1 MTPLSPAVA
10 VPATAVEPLVL
21 SVSREELAVLLR
33 LLKIGSLSG
42 FDLSWLHLAPDGSVG
57 RDELPALEVATNA
70 LVARGFLEVTP
81 PKPGQTSQGVSL
93 PAPLVGLIRA
103 CAASTVTIRLALLT
117 SHGDI
122 PIYLHELEG
131 VCVAHTVPQPNIH
144 QFLLLNGRRGML
156 DALATFMGLDQQPA
170 LPLPPGLMVGPQFQ
184 PARDAALLGR
194 VDAAAG
200 MFVAAGLAAPTAGTL
215 AQAIAT
221 ARTIGLCSIAVR
233 AAGTEGAAGA
243 AGGQVRRADF
253 AFIIA
258 PAACFVVSAVA
269 SDPGT
274 LEVRPAS
281 ATQVRAHIESHVPR
295 SA

>member
-1 MTPLSPAVA
+1 MVSLSSAAP
-10 VPATAVEPLVL
+10 TTSTEPLVL

-33 LLKIGSLSG
+33 LLKIGSLPG
-42 FDLSWLHLAPDGSVG
+42 FDLSWLHLVPDGSVG
-57 RDELPALEVATNA
+57 RDELPALEAATNA
-70 LVARGFLEVTP
+70 LVARGFLEVAP

-103 CAASTVTIRLALLT
+103 CAASTITIRLALLT

-131 VCVAHTVPQPNIH
+131 VCVAHTVPQPDIH
-144 QFLLLNGRRGML
+144 QFLLLSGRRGML
-156 DALATFMGLDQQPA
+156 DALATFMGLDQQPSLA
-170 LPLPPGLMVGPQFQ
+170 LPPGLVIGQQFQ

-200 MFVAAGLAAPTAGTL
+200 MFAAAGLAAPTAGAL
-215 AQAIAT
+215 AQSVAT

-233 AAGTEGAAGA
+233 AENGE
-243 AGGQVRRADF
+243 VRRTDF

-258 PAACFVVSAVA
+258 PGACFVISAVA
-269 SDPGT
+269 ADPGT

-281 ATQVRAHIESHVPR
+281 ATEVRAHIVSQLPR
-295 SA
+295 TA

>member
-1 MTPLSPAVA
+1 M
-10 VPATAVEPLVL
+10 

-33 LLKIGSLSG
+33 LLKIGSLPG

-57 RDELPALEVATNA
+57 RDELPALEAATNA
-70 LVARGFLEVTP
+70 LVARGFLEVAP

-103 CAASTVTIRLALLT
+103 CAASTITIRLALLT

-131 VCVAHTVPQPNIH
+131 VCVAHTVPQPDIH
-144 QFLLLNGRRGML
+144 QFLLLSGRRGML
-156 DALATFMGLDQQPA
+156 DALATFMGLDQQPSLA
-170 LPLPPGLMVGPQFQ
+170 LPPGLVIGQQFQ

-200 MFVAAGLAAPTAGTL
+200 MFAAAGLAAPTAGAL
-215 AQAIAT
+215 AQSVAT

-233 AAGTEGAAGA
+233 AENGE
-243 AGGQVRRADF
+243 VRRTDF

-258 PAACFVVSAVA
+258 PGACFVISAVA
-269 SDPGT
+269 ADPGT

-281 ATQVRAHIESHVPR
+281 ATEVRAHIVSQLPR
-295 SA
+295 TA